1 VHSQTKGDEGTA
13 SATVE
18 RLYRIALGLAVL
30 TIVCSCAEGFVS
42 AYFGY
47 EDESLTLAGFGAD
60 SFIEM
65 ISGFGIALMIMRIQ
79 RQPESEQNN
88 HERTA
93 LQITGYAFYIL
104 VVGLV
109 TTSIYNLWIG
119 HRPTT
124 TLPGVVIAVMSIA
137 VMWGLVYGKTKVGTE
152 LKSDAILAD
161 TECTRVCI
169 YMSVVLL
176 AASGI
181 YELTKLAYIDSLG
194 TFGLAWLS
202 MKEGRECFEKA
213 KNSAQSSYECDQ
225 R

>member
-1 VHSQTKGDEGTA
+1 MQSQSKDHELNRTETA
-13 SATVE
+13 EIPTVKN
-18 RLYRIALGLAVL
+18 LYRIALGLAVL
-30 TIVCSCAEGFVS
+30 TIACSCAEGLVS

-47 EDESLTLAGFGAD
+47 EDESLTLVGFGAD

-65 ISGFGIALMIMRIQ
+65 ISGLGIALMIMRIQ
-79 RQPESEQNN
+79 RQPESDRNN
-88 HERTA
+88 YERTA

-104 VVGLV
+104 VIGLV
-109 TTSIYNLWIG
+109 ATSIYNLWIG

-137 VMWGLVYGKTKVGTE
+137 IMWALVYGKTKVGTE

-181 YELTKLAYIDSLG
+181 YELTKIAYIDSLG
-194 TFGLAWLS
+194 TLGLAWLS
-202 MKEGRECFEKA
+202 LREGRECFEKA
-213 KNSAQSSYECDQ
+213 LK
-225 R
+225 